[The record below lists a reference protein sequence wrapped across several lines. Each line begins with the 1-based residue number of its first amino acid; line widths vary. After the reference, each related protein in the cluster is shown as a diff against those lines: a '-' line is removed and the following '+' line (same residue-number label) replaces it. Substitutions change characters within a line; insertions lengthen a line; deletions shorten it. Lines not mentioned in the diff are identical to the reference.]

1 MDTKYK
7 MAAFFHIIP
16 AVANIAGTVYL
27 LNGPDKQ
34 QFTGYFL
41 GTVLGIILSIIWLIQ
56 VKKALGSHAIRLLK
70 ITFTGFLVKLI
81 FFIIFIA
88 GVYYVFRFSRTYFA
102 MAFFLAVFISAIIE
116 LWFYA
121 SFIKQE

>member
-16 AVANIAGTVYL
+16 AVANIAGTAYL
-27 LNGPDKQ
+27 FNRPDSLH
-34 QFTGYFL
+34 FRGYLL
-41 GTVLGIILSIIWLIQ
+41 GTVLGIILSIIWLVQ
-56 VKKALGSHAIRLLK
+56 VRKALGSHAIRLLK

-81 FFIIFIA
+81 FFIVFIA
-88 GVYYVFRFSRTYFA
+88 GVYYIIDFSRTYFA

>member
-7 MAAFFHIIP
+7 MAAFFHIVP
-16 AVANIAGTVYL
+16 AAVNIAGTVYFF
-27 LNGPDKQ
+27 NRPDIYH
-34 QFTGYFL
+34 FRGYLL
-41 GTVLGIILSIIWLIQ
+41 GTVLGIILSIIWLFQ
-56 VKKALGSHAIRLLK
+56 VKKALGTHAIRLLK
-70 ITFTGFLVKLI
+70 ITFTGFMIKLL

-88 GVYYVFRFSRTYFA
+88 GVYYFFVFSRTYFA

-121 SFIKQE
+121 SLIKKE

>member
-34 QFTGYFL
+34 QFTGYLL

-56 VKKALGSHAIRLLK
+56 VKKALGTHAIRLLK